1 MPVSRPALMKTL
13 LTRNKLIAMGIGAA
27 ALALGG
33 LPAFLAVI
41 VYALPCYF
49 LWVIATHKPEPP
61 KPLTPEQKKAK
72 RDFDFIQANNRLRER
87 EYAKILDELEKYR
100 R

>member
-1 MPVSRPALMKTL
+1 MKTL
-13 LTRNKLIAMGIGAA
+13 LTRNKLTAMGIGAA
-27 ALALGG
+27 AFALGG

-49 LWVIATHKPEPP
+49 LWVIVTHKPETP
-61 KPLTPEQKKAK
+61 KPLTPEQKQARKL
-72 RDFDFIQANNRLRER
+72 FDSIQANNRLRER
-87 EYAKILDELEKYR
+87 EYAEMLDDLEKYR